1 MISLLLALALAA
13 AAPQTA
19 AAPAAPAAP
28 PAAPAERCMAMI
40 AEGDTVRLVEAPQ
53 FKLLQGP
60 QRLVL
65 PQVGAT
71 VSGIECVRDDIVPA
85 PGDIRLLLQHGLPLF
100 IVAGQRV
107 LLLSIPDGQVQV
119 QMMRGELDDGE
130 RVRIVTVLGE
140 YEQQAGRPGR

>member
-1 MISLLLALALAA
+1 MISLLLALAA
-13 AAPQTA
+13 AAPQA
-19 AAPAAPAAP
+19 AAAPAAP

-40 AEGDTVRLVEAPQ
+40 AEGDNVRLVEAPQ
-53 FKLLQGP
+53 FKLLNGP

-85 PGDIRLLLQHGLPLF
+85 SGDIRLLLQHGVPLF

-119 QMMRGELDDGE
+119 QMMRGQLDDNE
-130 RVRIVTVLGE
+130 RVRIVAVLGE
-140 YEQQAGRPGR
+140 YEKLAARRPG